1 MMRSV
6 SFAILILGSTALASR
21 QAGQPV
27 NAMCPIKP
35 NQKAKASLTVQ
46 YKGQVIGFC

>member
-1 MMRSV
+1 MR
-6 SFAILILGSTALASR
+6 ILFLLALLAAAP

-35 NQKAKASLTVQ
+35 NQKAKASLTVV